1 MLIVLDEKDPRISQ
15 LLSITQRRLLNVN
28 QIAFVSMSRSGLMT
42 GTGPSSLVLGCIHLI
57 FISNSGYHE
66 AYEIRSGPCTWQ
78 IVPSHFFIGC

>member
-1 MLIVLDEKDPRISQ
+1 MLFVLDEKDTRLSK
-15 LLSITQRRLLNVN
+15 LVSITQMDLLNDG
-28 QIAFVSMSRSGLMT
+28 QIVFVSMSRSGLMT
-42 GTGPSSLVLGCIHLI
+42 GTGPSSLVLGYIHLI